1 MAKRSGLVHEPEMA
15 RPHLKPGISAARHQE
30 ALETCRDVPEM
41 RPAFNIALDQA
52 GISSKTVWINLPQG
66 RLPFDAEIMVD
77 LPGAFRGI
85 HMSRMERAVSDLYD
99 QSFEDIRFYSESL
112 CRLVLSKQRGNAAT
126 VSLSGKI
133 PQVTR
138 TAVSGEVSTD
148 AIEIST
154 QTTGKRLNDE
164 VKTSSF
170 LGLSVTHIT
179 ACPCTGEYNRAMFQD
194 AAEAPLPTHSQRCIT
209 TIQAED
215 RRGAVSFQD
224 LYECLS
230 SSLHLTQD
238 LLKRPDEAEIVLKC
252 HKEPQFAEDVV
263 RQAAFV
269 TGRRLKD
276 LLPPD
281 SRIRIE
287 TISLESIHLHNVKCV
302 LDCTLGQIIDNR

>member
-15 RPHLKPGISAARHQE
+15 RPHLKPDISAERHQE
-30 ALETCRDVPEM
+30 ALATCRDVPEM
-41 RPAFNIALDQA
+41 KPSFKIALDQA

-66 RLPFDAEIMVD
+66 RLPFDAEIMVG
-77 LPGAFRGI
+77 LPEAFRGI

-99 QSFEDIRFYSESL
+99 QPFEDIRFYAESL
-112 CRLVLSKQRGNAAT
+112 CRLVLSRQRGTTAT
-126 VSLSGKI
+126 VNLSGKI

-148 AIEIST
+148 SVEISVD
-154 QTTGKRLNDE
+154 TTGKRLKGE

-170 LGLSVTHIT
+170 LGLSATHIT
-179 ACPCTGEYNRAMFQD
+179 ACPCTGEYNRAMFQED
-194 AAEAPLPTHSQRCIT
+194 AEAPLPTHSQRCIT
-209 TIQAED
+209 TIHAED
-215 RRGAVSFQD
+215 RRGTVSFQD
-224 LYECLS
+224 LYLCLS
-230 SSLHLTQD
+230 SGLHLTQD

-263 RQAAFV
+263 RQAALE
-269 TGRRLKD
+269 TGRRLKN

-287 TISLESIHLHNVKCV
+287 TVSLESIHLHNVKCV
-302 LDCTLGQIIDNR
+302 LGCRLGQILR